1 MIKIVDLHKSF
12 GENSVLSGVNL
23 EIKDRETLTIIGGSG
38 CGKSVLIK
46 HIVGLLKPESGNI
59 FIDETEITG
68 LNEKLLSEVQKNFG
82 FLFQGAALFDSL
94 TVGDNVAF
102 GLRNLTDKSE
112 DEISKKVKKCL
123 SMIGLEGIEQMKPS
137 ELSGGMKKRVALARA
152 IATDPKYIF
161 YDEPTTGID
170 PIMADVINDLIIH
183 LQKSL
188 DITSIVVT
196 HDMTSAYKISN
207 RIAMLYDGKIIGTGT
222 PDEIKKTENP
232 YIKQFTTGSSV
243 GPIKMKVKA
252 HGTDTESR

>member
-1 MIKIVDLHKSF
+1 MIRIVDLHKSF
-12 GENSVLSGVNL
+12 GENNVLSGVNL
-23 EIKDRETLTIIGGSG
+23 EIKDRETITIIGGSG

-46 HIVGLLKPESGNI
+46 HIVGLLKPASGNI
-59 FIDETEITG
+59 FVDETEITG
-68 LNEKLLSEVQKNFG
+68 LNEKSLSEVQRNFG

-102 GLRNLTDKSE
+102 GLRNLTEMPAEK
-112 DEISKKVKKCL
+112 ISQKVKKCL

-170 PIMADVINDLIIH
+170 PIMADVINDLIIY

-207 RIAMLYDGKIIGTGT
+207 RIAMLYDGKIIGIGT
-222 PDEIKKTENP
+222 PDEIKKTENQ
-232 YIKQFTTGSSV
+232 YVKQFTTGSSV
-243 GPIKMKVKA
+243 GPIKMKVR
-252 HGTDTESR
+252 ER

>member
-1 MIKIVDLHKSF
+1 MIRIVDLHKSF
-12 GENSVLSGVNL
+12 ADNKVLNGVNL
-23 EIKDRETLTIIGGSG
+23 EIKDRETITIIGGSG

-46 HIVGLLKPESGNI
+46 HIVGLLKPDSGDI
-59 FIDETEITG
+59 FIDEKKITG
-68 LNEKLLSEVQKNFG
+68 LDENSLSNVQKNFG

-94 TVGDNVAF
+94 TVADNVAF

-112 DEISKKVKKCL
+112 DEISEKVKICL
-123 SMIGLEGIEQMKPS
+123 SMIGLEGIENMKPS

-188 DITSIVVT
+188 DITSVVVT
-196 HDMTSAYKISN
+196 HDIASAYKISN
-207 RIAMLYDGKIIGTGT
+207 RIAMLYDGKIIGMGT

-232 YIKQFTTGSSV
+232 YIRQFTTGSSV
-243 GPIKMKVKA
+243 GPIKMKVRE
-252 HGTDTESR
+252 H

>member
-1 MIKIVDLHKSF
+1 MIRIVDLHKSF
-12 GENSVLSGVNL
+12 ADNKVLNGVNL
-23 EIKDRETLTIIGGSG
+23 EIKDRETITIIGGSG

-46 HIVGLLKPESGNI
+46 HIVGLLKPDSGDI
-59 FIDETEITG
+59 FIDEKKITG
-68 LNEKLLSEVQKNFG
+68 LDENSLSNVQKNFG

-94 TVGDNVAF
+94 TVADNVAF

-112 DEISKKVKKCL
+112 DEISEKVKICL
-123 SMIGLEGIEQMKPS
+123 SMIGLEGIENMKPS

-188 DITSIVVT
+188 DITSVVVT
-196 HDMTSAYKISN
+196 HDIASAYKISN
-207 RIAMLYDGKIIGTGT
+207 RIAMLYDGKIIGMGT

-232 YIKQFTTGSSV
+232 YI
-243 GPIKMKVKA
+243 
-252 HGTDTESR
+252 R

>member
-1 MIKIVDLHKSF
+1 MIKIVNLHKSF
-12 GENSVLSGVNL
+12 GENNVLSGVNL

-46 HIVGLLKPESGNI
+46 HLVGLLKPDSGNI
-59 FIDETEITG
+59 FVDDTEITG
-68 LNEKLLSEVQKNFG
+68 LNENSLSEIQKNFG

-102 GLRNLTDKSE
+102 GLRNLTE
-112 DEISKKVKKCL
+112 LPEEIISQKVKKCL
-123 SMIGLEGIEQMKPS
+123 SMIGLEGIENMKPS

-170 PIMADVINDLIIH
+170 PIMADVINDLIIR

-188 DITSIVVT
+188 DITSVVVT

-207 RIAMLYDGKIIGTGT
+207 RIAMLYDGKII
-222 PDEIKKTENP
+222 
-232 YIKQFTTGSSV
+232 
-243 GPIKMKVKA
+243 
-252 HGTDTESR
+252 

>member
-1 MIKIVDLHKSF
+1 MIRIVDLHKSF
-12 GENSVLSGVNL
+12 GDNKVLSGVNL
-23 EIKDRETLTIIGGSG
+23 EIKDRETITIIGGSG

-59 FIDETEITG
+59 FVDETDITG
-68 LNEKLLSEVQKNFG
+68 LSEKLLSEVQKNFG

-102 GLRNLTDKSE
+102 GLRNLTEMPPEKISE
-112 DEISKKVKKCL
+112 KVKICL
-123 SMIGLEGIEQMKPS
+123 SKIGLEGIENMKPS

-207 RIAMLYDGKIIGTGT
+207 RIAMLYDGKIIGMGT
-222 PDEIKKTENP
+222 PDEIKKTENQ
-232 YIKQFTTGSSV
+232 YVKQFTTGSSN
-243 GPIKMKVKA
+243 GPIKMKVKNY
-252 HGTDTESR
+252 

>member
-1 MIKIVDLHKSF
+1 MIKIVNLHKSF
-12 GENSVLSGVNL
+12 ADNKVLDGVNL
-23 EIKDRETLTIIGGSG
+23 EIKDRETITIIGGSG

-46 HIVGLLKPESGNI
+46 HIVGLLKPDSGNI
-59 FIDETEITG
+59 FVDETEITG
-68 LNEKLLSEVQKNFG
+68 LNEKSLSEVQKNFG

-112 DEISKKVKKCL
+112 DEISEKVKKCL
-123 SMIGLEGIEQMKPS
+123 SMVGLEGIENMKPS

-188 DITSIVVT
+188 DITSVVVT
-196 HDMTSAYKISN
+196 HDMTSACKISN
-207 RIAMLYDGKIIGTGT
+207 RVAMLYDGKIIGTGT
-222 PDEIKKTENP
+222 SDEIKKTENP
-232 YIKQFTTGSSV
+232 YIKQFTTGSSN
-243 GPIKMKVKA
+243 GPIKMKVR
-252 HGTDTESR
+252 ER

>member
-1 MIKIVDLHKSF
+1 MIKIVNLHKSF
-12 GENSVLSGVNL
+12 GENNVLSGVNL

-46 HIVGLLKPESGNI
+46 HLVGLLKPDSGNI
-59 FIDETEITG
+59 FVDDTEITG
-68 LNEKLLSEVQKNFG
+68 LNENSLSEIQKNFG

-102 GLRNLTDKSE
+102 GLRNLTE
-112 DEISKKVKKCL
+112 LPEEIISQKVKKCL
-123 SMIGLEGIEQMKPS
+123 SMIGLEGIENMKPS

-170 PIMADVINDLIIH
+170 PIMADVINDLIIR

-188 DITSIVVT
+188 DITSVVVT

-222 PDEIKKTENP
+222 PDEIKKTENQ
-232 YIKQFTTGSSV
+232 YVKQFTTGSSV
-243 GPIKMKVKA
+243 GPIKMKVR
-252 HGTDTESR
+252 ER

>member
-12 GENSVLSGVNL
+12 ADNKVLDGVNL

-46 HIVGLLKPESGNI
+46 HIVGLLSPDSGNI
-59 FIDETEITG
+59 FVDEKEITG
-68 LNEKLLSEVQKNFG
+68 LNEKSLSEVQKNFG

-102 GLRNLTDKSE
+102 GLRNLTKLSE
-112 DEISKKVKKCL
+112 TEITQKVKKCL
-123 SMIGLEGIEQMKPS
+123 SMIGLEGIENMKPS

-196 HDMTSAYKISN
+196 HDIASAYKISN

-222 PDEIKKTENP
+222 PDEIKKTENQ

-243 GPIKMKVKA
+243 GPIKMKVK
-252 HGTDTESR
+252 ER

>member
-1 MIKIVDLHKSF
+1 MIRIVDLHKSF
-12 GENSVLSGVNL
+12 ADNKVLNGVNL
-23 EIKDRETLTIIGGSG
+23 EIKDRETITIIGGSG

-46 HIVGLLKPESGNI
+46 HIVGLLKPDSGDI
-59 FIDETEITG
+59 FIDEKKITG
-68 LNEKLLSEVQKNFG
+68 LDENSLSNVQKNFG

-94 TVGDNVAF
+94 TVADNVAF

-112 DEISKKVKKCL
+112 DEISEKVKICL
-123 SMIGLEGIEQMKPS
+123 SMIGLEGIENMKPS

-188 DITSIVVT
+188 DITSVVVT
-196 HDMTSAYKISN
+196 HDIASAYKISN
-207 RIAMLYDGKIIGTGT
+207 RIAMLYDGKIIGMGT
-222 PDEIKKTENP
+222 PEEIKKTENP
-232 YIKQFTTGSSV
+232 YIRQFTTGSSV
-243 GPIKMKVKA
+243 GPIKMKVKE
-252 HGTDTESR
+252 H

>member
-1 MIKIVDLHKSF
+1 MIRIVDLHKSF
-12 GENSVLSGVNL
+12 ADNKVLNGVNL
-23 EIKDRETLTIIGGSG
+23 EIKDRETITIIGGSG

-46 HIVGLLKPESGNI
+46 HIVGLLKPDSGDI
-59 FIDETEITG
+59 FIDEKKITG
-68 LNEKLLSEVQKNFG
+68 LDENSLSNVQKNFG

-94 TVGDNVAF
+94 TVADNVAF

-112 DEISKKVKKCL
+112 DEISEKVKICL
-123 SMIGLEGIEQMKPS
+123 SMIGLEGIENMKPS

-188 DITSIVVT
+188 DITSVVVT
-196 HDMTSAYKISN
+196 HDIASAYKISN
-207 RIAMLYDGKIIGTGT
+207 RIAMLYDGKIIGMGT

-232 YIKQFTTGSSV
+232 YIRQFTTGSSV
-243 GPIKMKVKA
+243 GPIKMKVKE
-252 HGTDTESR
+252 H

>member
-1 MIKIVDLHKSF
+1 MIRIVDLHKSF
-12 GENSVLSGVNL
+12 ADNKVLNGVNL
-23 EIKDRETLTIIGGSG
+23 EIKDRETITIIGGSG

-46 HIVGLLKPESGNI
+46 HIVGLLKPDSGDI
-59 FIDETEITG
+59 FIDEKKITG
-68 LNEKLLSEVQKNFG
+68 LDENSLSNVQKNFG

-94 TVGDNVAF
+94 TVADNVAF

-112 DEISKKVKKCL
+112 DEISEKVKICL
-123 SMIGLEGIEQMKPS
+123 SMIGLEGIENMKPS

-188 DITSIVVT
+188 DITSVVVT
-196 HDMTSAYKISN
+196 HDIASAYKISN
-207 RIAMLYDGKIIGTGT
+207 RIAMLYDGKIIGMGT

-232 YIKQFTTGSSV
+232 FMRQFTTGSSN
-243 GPIKMKVKA
+243 GPIKMKVR
-252 HGTDTESR
+252 ER

>member
-1 MIKIVDLHKSF
+1 MIRIVDLHKSF
-12 GENSVLSGVNL
+12 ADNKVLNGVNL
-23 EIKDRETLTIIGGSG
+23 EIKDRETITIIGGSG

-46 HIVGLLKPESGNI
+46 HIVGLLKPDSGDI
-59 FIDETEITG
+59 FIDEKKITG
-68 LNEKLLSEVQKNFG
+68 LDENSLSNVQKNFG

-94 TVGDNVAF
+94 TVADNVAF

-112 DEISKKVKKCL
+112 DEISEKVKICL
-123 SMIGLEGIEQMKPS
+123 SMIGLEGIDNMKPS

-188 DITSIVVT
+188 DITSVVVT
-196 HDMTSAYKISN
+196 HDIASAYKISN
-207 RIAMLYDGKIIGTGT
+207 RIAMLYDGKIIGMGT

-232 YIKQFTTGSSV
+232 YIRQFTTGSSN
-243 GPIKMKVKA
+243 GPIKMKVRE
-252 HGTDTESR
+252 H

>member
-12 GENSVLSGVNL
+12 GDNKVLSGVNL

-46 HIVGLLKPESGNI
+46 HIVALLKPDLGEI
-59 FIDETEITG
+59 FVDETEITK
-68 LNEKLLSEVQKNFG
+68 LNEKSLSEVQKKFG

-102 GLRNLTDKSE
+102 GLRNLTDLPEEK
-112 DEISKKVKKCL
+112 ISQKVKTCL
-123 SMIGLEGIEQMKPS
+123 SMIGLEGIENMKPS

-188 DITSIVVT
+188 DITSVVVT

-207 RIAMLYDGKIIGTGT
+207 RIAMLYEGKIIGTGT
-222 PDEIKKTENP
+222 PDEIKKTENQ
-232 YIKQFTTGSSV
+232 YIKQFTTGYSN
-243 GPIKMKVKA
+243 GPIKMKVR
-252 HGTDTESR
+252 ER

>member
-12 GENSVLSGVNL
+12 GDNKVLSGVNL
-23 EIKDRETLTIIGGSG
+23 EIKDRETITIIGGSG

-46 HIVGLLKPESGNI
+46 HIVGLLNPDSGEI
-59 FIDETEITG
+59 FVDETEITK
-68 LNEKLLSEVQKNFG
+68 LNERSLSEVQKNFG

-112 DEISKKVKKCL
+112 NEISEKVKMCL
-123 SMIGLEGIEQMKPS
+123 SMIGLEGIQDMKPS

-170 PIMADVINDLIIH
+170 PIMADVINDLIIN
-183 LQKSL
+183 LQRSL

-196 HDMTSAYKISN
+196 HDMTSAYKISD

-222 PDEIKKTENP
+222 ADEIKKTENQ
-232 YIKQFTTGSSV
+232 YIKQFTTGSSN
-243 GPIKMKVKA
+243 GPIKMKIK
-252 HGTDTESR
+252 EK

>member
-12 GENSVLSGVNL
+12 ADNKVLDGVNL

-46 HIVGLLKPESGNI
+46 HIVGLLNPDSGNI
-59 FIDETEITG
+59 FVDETEITG
-68 LNEKLLSEVQKNFG
+68 LNEKSLSEVQKNFG
-82 FLFQGAALFDSL
+82 FLFQAAALFDSL

-102 GLRNLTDKSE
+102 GLRNLTDLPE
-112 DEISKKVKKCL
+112 DKISQKVKKCL
-123 SMIGLEGIEQMKPS
+123 SMIGLEGIENMKPS

-152 IATDPKYIF
+152 IAIDPKYIF

-232 YIKQFTTGSSV
+232 YIKQFTTGSSN
-243 GPIKMKVKA
+243 GPIKMKVKNY
-252 HGTDTESR
+252 

>member
-1 MIKIVDLHKSF
+1 MIRIVDLHKSF
-12 GENSVLSGVNL
+12 ADNKVLNGVNL
-23 EIKDRETLTIIGGSG
+23 EIKDRETITIIGGSG

-46 HIVGLLKPESGNI
+46 HIVGLLKPDSGDI
-59 FIDETEITG
+59 FIDEKKITG
-68 LNEKLLSEVQKNFG
+68 LDENSLSNVQKNFG

-94 TVGDNVAF
+94 TVADNVAF

-112 DEISKKVKKCL
+112 DEISEKVKICL
-123 SMIGLEGIEQMKPS
+123 SMIGLEGIENMKPS

-188 DITSIVVT
+188 DITSVVVT
-196 HDMTSAYKISN
+196 HDIASAYKISN
-207 RIAMLYDGKIIGTGT
+207 RIAMLYDGKIIGMGT

-232 YIKQFTTGSSV
+232 YIRQFTTGSSV
-243 GPIKMKVKA
+243 GPIKMKIRE
-252 HGTDTESR
+252 H

>member
-1 MIKIVDLHKSF
+1 MIRIVDLHKSF
-12 GENSVLSGVNL
+12 ADNKVLNGVNL
-23 EIKDRETLTIIGGSG
+23 EIKDRETITIIGGSG

-46 HIVGLLKPESGNI
+46 HIVGLLKPDSGDI
-59 FIDETEITG
+59 FIDEKKITG
-68 LNEKLLSEVQKNFG
+68 LDENSLSNVQKNFG

-94 TVGDNVAF
+94 TVADNVAF

-112 DEISKKVKKCL
+112 DEISEKVKICL
-123 SMIGLEGIEQMKPS
+123 SMIGLEGIENMKPS

-188 DITSIVVT
+188 DITSVVVT
-196 HDMTSAYKISN
+196 HDIASAYKISN
-207 RIAMLYDGKIIGTGT
+207 RIAMLYDGKIIGMGT

-232 YIKQFTTGSSV
+232 YIRQFTTGSSN
-243 GPIKMKVKA
+243 GPIKMKVRE
-252 HGTDTESR
+252 H